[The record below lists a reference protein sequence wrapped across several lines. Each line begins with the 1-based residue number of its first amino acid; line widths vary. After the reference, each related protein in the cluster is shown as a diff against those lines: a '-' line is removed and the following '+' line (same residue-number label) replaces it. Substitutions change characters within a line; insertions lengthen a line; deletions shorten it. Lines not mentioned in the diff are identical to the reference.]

1 MFGAAV
7 TRDGAMQ
14 SADNTNR
21 FRGEGLACV
30 RGERL
35 VFTGLDY
42 KLGPGDAVLLVGPN
56 GSGKSSLLRLM
67 AGFARPA
74 AGAVGWDD
82 FAPGDDVER
91 HFARLHY
98 VGPMD
103 AVKPHLSVAEN
114 LGGWAG
120 LRGGGKTEVAAALD
134 IFGLDRLGDFAAK
147 FLSAGQRRRLALAR
161 IVATPAALWLLDEPT
176 VALDRESVAALM
188 AAIAAHRARGG
199 IAVIATNVELALD
212 GAGTL
217 ELARYAPDLD
227 AAVEAT
233 AP

>member
-7 TRDGAMQ
+7 TRDGAML
-14 SADNTNR
+14 STDNTNR

-42 KLGPGDAVLLVGPN
+42 QLGPGDAMLLVGPN

-67 AGFARPA
+67 AGLARPA
-74 AGAVGWDD
+74 AGRVLWDD
-82 FAPGDDVER
+82 FAAGDDAGR
-91 HFARLHY
+91 HFSRLHY
-98 VGPMD
+98 VGDRD

-114 LGGWAG
+114 LAMWAG
-120 LRGGGKTEVAAALD
+120 LRGGGEPEAAAALD
-134 IFGLDRLGDFAAK
+134 KFGLGRLGDFAAR

-188 AAIAAHRARGG
+188 AAIAAHRAGGG

-212 GAGTL
+212 GAATL
-217 ELARYAPDLD
+217 ELAGYAPDLD
-227 AAVEAT
+227 AVLAQA
-233 AP
+233 AA